1 MLGADTVT
9 KMYSPTKQMRSATDC
24 AVSRLFTRDTPFRI
38 YHSIPEQSPRESV
51 GMAHNPGNEPNS
63 TTMRNMPFDNKIGD
77 SDQRQITLMQSSQQI
92 GATLYMLGN
101 LETCFSPMFAI
112 QFAAL
117 LMTLVRKSIIDSTAW
132 HIIYNLSL
140 WINVFCFYSRS
151 LSIGY
156 VVFQPVVYYAL
167 YYLRFSF
174 DNDSFS
180 PDSSLPMK
188 DASLRKGRNGN
199 VILGNKYVCWT
210 AVFVAFYI
218 YDVAKFDK
226 KIANIFDTYYGNEF
240 DMIVRHIIIWV
251 YLVIQLQKSRG
262 LLSAFRSP
270 HYEDIRLF
278 TE

>member
-9 KMYSPTKQMRSATDC
+9 KMYD
-24 AVSRLFTRDTPFRI
+24 
-38 YHSIPEQSPRESV
+38 
-51 GMAHNPGNEPNS
+51 PGNKPKS
-63 TTMRNMPFDNKIGD
+63 TTMRDMPFDNKIGD

-180 PDSSLPMK
+180 QDSSLPMKDASLPMK
-188 DASLRKGRNGN
+188 DASLRKGRNAN

-218 YDVAKFDK
+218 YDVSKFDK